1 MLGFITI
8 ICYVHRPRLILLAFI
23 QGATSPLSTMGGL
36 VKATSELSLR
46 SILDRGRPLPS
57 PPSSASPP
65 TPQHPLVPSP
75 LPAPPISTTGS
86 TLVNRTTRTTRPLPL
101 RQRCIPSSQQT
112 RDRLR
117 RLRLE
122 EKKMNFPSQF
132 PLLDTK
138 DQRSWALEVSLTTFQ
153 MVAQEVGA
161 PAAHFG
167 LREVLRKWDVSS
179 SHMERKCRECYH
191 GRVPQEARFCQKSGY
206 HVDHEFHYC
215 PSGKD
220 CCVPRVAHF

>member
-1 MLGFITI
+1 MLGFIII
-8 ICYVHRPRLILLAFI
+8 ICYVPRPRLILLAFI
-23 QGATSPLSTMGGL
+23 QEPISPPSIMDGL

-57 PPSSASPP
+57 PPSSTSPP

-75 LPAPPISTTGS
+75 PLIPPTSTTGNI
-86 TLVNRTTRTTRPLPL
+86 LVSRSTRTTCPLPL
-101 RQRCIPSSQQT
+101 HQRCIPSSQQT

-153 MVAQEVGA
+153 MVAQEVRA

-179 SHMERKCRECYH
+179 SHMERKCQECWL
-191 GRVPQEARFCQKSGY
+191 GRVPQEARFCQKSRY

-220 CCVPRVAHF
+220 CCVPRVVHF

>member
-1 MLGFITI
+1 MLEFIII
-8 ICYVHRPRLILLAFI
+8 ICYVPRPRLTLLASI
-23 QGATSPLSTMGGL
+23 QEPIWPPSTMDGL

-46 SILDRGRPLPS
+46 CVLDRGRPLPS

-65 TPQHPLVPSP
+65 TPQHPLVPSL
-75 LPAPPISTTGS
+75 LPVPPTSTTGS
-86 TLVNRTTRTTRPLPL
+86 TLVSRTTRMTRPLPL

-117 RLRLE
+117 KLRLE

-132 PLLDTK
+132 PLMDTK

-167 LREVLRKWDVSS
+167 LREVLRKWDISS

-191 GRVPQEARFCQKSGY
+191 GRVPQEARFCRKSRY

-215 PSGKD
+215 PPSKD